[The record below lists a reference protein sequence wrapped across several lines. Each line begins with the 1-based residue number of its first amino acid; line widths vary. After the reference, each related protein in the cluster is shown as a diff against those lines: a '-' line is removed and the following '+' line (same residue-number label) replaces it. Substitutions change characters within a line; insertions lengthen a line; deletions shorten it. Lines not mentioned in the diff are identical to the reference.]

1 MEEAVEV
8 FLNKDDEINEF
19 FSLSIKEKNKVIAL
33 GLLFRKK
40 GLDKIQFWENSEFET
55 KIKTLESEK
64 NLQIAQLE
72 HNLEAKSKQFAE
84 STELIKENQK
94 AIYKNEIDELT
105 LKLKKSDQTLQ
116 QQIEKFNNLYTTLSE
131 KHEEKIKENREYFR
145 SETQA
150 LRENFNQQQQK
161 KEAKIIELEAKI
173 EKEREKASSLLNIN
187 ENSALKGKLGERQ
200 MINQLNLLFPTSEV
214 SDVHKE
220 GHRGDFILKE
230 GSFIMMVENKAHNK
244 GTNVQKIDID
254 KLYKDCDDE
263 RNNDVQC
270 AIMTALHNGICNR
283 EDWEFEVRNGKP
295 ILFLHH
301 VSKDWTKLPL
311 AVKFLKLVVEQNN
324 LDLSNKEI
332 QTRFKNVASIIKRN
346 FTKQKKILDKYC
358 SEQKSCISQLQE
370 MMVELFELVKMKY

>member
-19 FSLSIKEKNKVIAL
+19 FSLSTKEKNKVIAL

-40 GLDKIQFWENSEFET
+40 GFDKIQFWENSEFES

-145 SETQA
+145 GETQV
-150 LRENFNQQQQK
+150 LRENFNEQQQK
-161 KEAKIIELEAKI
+161 KEAKIVELEAKI
-173 EKEREKASSLLNIN
+173 EKEREKAASLLNIN

-200 MINQLNLLFPTSEV
+200 MINQLNLLFPTSEIN
-214 SDVHKE
+214 DVHKE

-244 GTNVQKIDID
+244 GTNVQKVDID

-283 EDWEFEVRNGKP
+283 EDWDFEVRNGKP